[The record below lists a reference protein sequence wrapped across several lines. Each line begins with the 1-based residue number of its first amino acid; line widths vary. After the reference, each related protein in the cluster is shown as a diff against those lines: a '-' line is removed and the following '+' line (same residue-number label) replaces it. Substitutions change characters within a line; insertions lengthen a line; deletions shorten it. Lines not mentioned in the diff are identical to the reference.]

1 MIFYA
6 DDDLDDLDLFTEIV
20 KELGRNVLTF
30 EYGDDLMYQLENPP
44 PVAGILFLDINMPKR
59 SGFEILSEIRSEKK
73 WQDLP
78 IVMFTT
84 SSSPENIQKSRDLGA
99 NYYIAK
105 TYDLNKLK
113 KSIQHA
119 LSIDW
124 KAFNPSGTEFFC
136 A

>member
-6 DDDLDDLDLFTEIV
+6 DDDLDDLDLFTDIV
-20 KELGRNVLTF
+20 KELGSEVLTF
-30 EYGDDLMYQLENPP
+30 EYGDDLMHQLENPP
-44 PVAGILFLDINMPKR
+44 PAAGILFLDINMPKR

-84 SSSPENIQKSRDLGA
+84 SSSPENISKSRDLGA
-99 NYYIAK
+99 NFYIAK
-105 TYDLNKLK
+105 TYDLAKLK
-113 KSIQHA
+113 KSIQYA
-119 LSIDW
+119 LTIDW
-124 KAFNPSGTEFFC
+124 KAFNPSGAEFFL